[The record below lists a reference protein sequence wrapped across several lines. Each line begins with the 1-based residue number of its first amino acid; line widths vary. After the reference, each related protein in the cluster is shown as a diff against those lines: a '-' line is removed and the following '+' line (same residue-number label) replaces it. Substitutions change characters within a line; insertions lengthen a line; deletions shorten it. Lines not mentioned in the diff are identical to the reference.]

1 MTSAD
6 DLDPNQ
12 RGAMLRLIREELA
25 PPRVGRV
32 AKVWAH
38 DSAGDN
44 SNHEVNVA
52 IPPGGSV
59 DEEHRRVPVVQP
71 TTGAAYVPSAGDMVL
86 VTYLDGADPIVLGAV
101 YGDAGDDRAPIA
113 GAGDVRLRR
122 GELYVEAAGDGST
135 ARIAKKS
142 SDDATPDLVVE
153 VDDNGTIRL
162 GDPSGD
168 LQPVARKGDEVEVTL
183 SDGTTGT
190 GEITEA
196 SSDVESS

>member
-32 AKVWAH
+32 AKVWTH
-38 DSAGDN
+38 DAQDDN

-52 IPPGGSV
+52 IPPGGDV
-59 DEEHRRVPVVQP
+59 DEEHRRVPIMQP
-71 TTGAAYVPSAGDMVL
+71 TSGAAYVPSVGDMVL

-101 YGDAGDDRAPIA
+101 YGDADDDRAPIA
-113 GAGDVRLRR
+113 GAGDARLRR
-122 GELYVEAAGDGST
+122 GSLYVEAAGDGSS

-142 SDDATPDLVVE
+142 ADDATPDLVIE
-153 VDDNGTIRL
+153 VTDAGEIRL
-162 GDPSGD
+162 GDPDGD
-168 LQPVARKGDEVEVTL
+168 LQPVAREGDPVEVTL
-183 SDGTTGT
+183 DDGSTVSGTITG
-190 GEITEA
+190 G